1 MQEQDTKSI
10 LVEYR
15 FLNCSSVFC
24 HLFLRQSDNL
34 SEIFRTELQNLKK
47 ISKKMCFLKILKYVL
62 GKSKKKKKTLAIVF
76 QDLKASNLLT
86 VSDNSLT
93 LRNC

>member
-10 LVEYR
+10 LVECR
-15 FLNCSSVFC
+15 FLKRSSVFC

-47 ISKKMCFLKILKYVL
+47 ISKKMCFLKILKIRF
-62 GKSKKKKKTLAIVF
+62 GKEKKKKKHLQLCSKI
-76 QDLKASNLLT
+76 
-86 VSDNSLT
+86 
-93 LRNC
+93 